1 MFTSMILFLVVMAT
15 APSVDTSLSLDGH
28 LDNLCC
34 CVCYWYGRVCNEK
47 KGVYSDREEAEEGGN
62 ITAINITKSRT
73 GNVITDI
80 RLR

>member
-1 MFTSMILFLVVMAT
+1 MILFLVVMAT

-34 CVCYWYGRVCNEK
+34 CVCYWCCRVCLDK
-47 KGVYSDREEAEEGGN
+47 RGVYSDREEAEEGGN
-62 ITAINITKSRT
+62 ITAINIKKSRT

-80 RLR
+80 RVR